1 MKKVL
6 LVFLMLLLVFSFA
19 GCGGGGAVEN
29 DDFRDEMPQD
39 LSAFVDAELSIV
51 RGIGEMVHGEW
62 AESHDQL
69 MLEGG
74 GQENPLYWELKEVLD
89 TARIQFGAYYVY
101 AMITDGSGD
110 YFITVD
116 GSEEPDDWLENYGY
130 EVQFEEA
137 YNGFVASAR
146 SGWDDDVPMWSCF
159 APVFDSDNNI
169 VAIVGVDMPCPILE
183 NYPEWNRDR
192 DEWNGIEE

>member
-6 LVFLMLLLVFSFA
+6 IISLVFLLVFSFA
-19 GCGGGGAVEN
+19 GCGGGESQG
-29 DDFRDEMPQD
+29 DQSFKDEMPQD
-39 LSAFVDAELSIV
+39 LSAFVDSELAAA
-51 RGIGEMVHGEW
+51 RGISEMVHGEW
-62 AESHDQL
+62 ADSHDQL
-69 MLEGG
+69 MSEGG
-74 GQENPLYWELKEVLD
+74 GQDNPLYWELKEVLD

-130 EVQFEEA
+130 EVQFGEA
-137 YNGFVASAR
+137 LDGFAAAAR

-159 APVFDSDNNI
+159 APVFNSENEI
-169 VAIVGVDMPCPILE
+169 VAIVGIDMPCPLLE
-183 NYPEWNRDR
+183 DYPEWNRDR

>member
-6 LVFLMLLLVFSFA
+6 LVFLMLFLVFSFA
-19 GCGGGGAVEN
+19 GCGGEPQGNGL
-29 DDFRDEMPQD
+29 DDVEMPQD

-116 GSEEPDDWLENYGY
+116 GSEEPDDWLENYGF